1 MAAMYLNWR
10 PLKMYFCYV
19 PQVSVNQEG
28 TVVMGTL
35 WNGSAPSNNLQQT
48 LFTSNGGLMTQCYVP
63 AVSEVKLGSNL
74 PQNMFNMNGP
84 LEQGTNPFMFMAALR
99 GANVV
104 PGYFYVMYQ
113 FEFKNPVGEAWDYGV
128 RYKTPL
134 SNVEA
139 FDVDNISVVPLSQYG
154 SYGPGTV
161 FGYDKVASLLTYNNR
176 LVPQSVGASY
186 QTNQRVAVYY
196 NEQHPAKHDD
206 GEDPV
211 DPTPTPQRNQVHVSY
226 DWTEPEEGGN
236 IYEAYFRQTTQF
248 KFFTDY
254 HQFTPPH
261 LGKTRWYL
269 VVSLQY
275 LDDNGDPVPD
285 TRSTS
290 RANIAYRLMCGAPG
304 STPSTFYKVGWSSL
318 IGYIP
323 SMDGLSET
331 AAKTDNGCFIAGL
344 DGRTQVWKVTN
355 QIPNNQHIYSS
366 YSMRIDSQ
374 TGVDSMIEINA
385 YMTQPFDGGINIPLP
400 SSPLTT
406 LVEEAGAVSAFFLK
420 N

>member
-10 PLKMYFCYV
+10 PIKMYFCYI

-35 WNGSAPSNNLQQT
+35 WNGSAPSSNLQQT

-63 AVSEVKLGSNL
+63 AVSEIKLGNNL
-74 PQNMFNMNGP
+74 PQNVFNTNGP
-84 LEQGTNPFMFMAALR
+84 LEQGTNPFMFLAALR
-99 GANVV
+99 GAAVV

-128 RYKTPL
+128 RYKTAL

-196 NEQHPAKHDD
+196 NEQHPARHDD
-206 GEDPV
+206 GNDPY
-211 DPTPTPQRNQVHVSY
+211 DPTPTPQSTQIHIALNWQAVANK
-226 DWTEPEEGGN
+226 WN
-236 IYEAYFRQTTQF
+236 AYFRQTTQF
-248 KFFTDY
+248 AFQANFDNLLPDALPTGLD
-254 HQFTPPH
+254 Q
-261 LGKTRWYL
+261 RWY
-269 VVSLQY
+269 VVCCIQY
-275 LDDNGDPVPD
+275 LDDNGNPVQD
-285 TRSTS
+285 TRSTN
-290 RANIAYRLMCGAPG
+290 RANIQYSIQGKSAGHTVSAQMKPCWA
-304 STPSTFYKVGWSSL
+304 SV

-323 SMDGLSET
+323 AMDGIIPNVSKHDYGST
-331 AAKTDNGCFIAGL
+331 ISGL
-344 DGRTQVWKVTN
+344 QGSTQVWFQDFTLRDGNIYALHYANIYN
-355 QIPNNQHIYSS
+355 QS
-366 YSMRIDSQ
+366 D
-374 TGVDSMIEINA
+374 VDSMISINA
-385 YMTQPFDGGINIPLP
+385 YMTQPFDGGANIALP
-400 SSPLTT
+400 DTSLTDR
-406 LVEEAGAVSAFFLK
+406 ARNYGALYLR